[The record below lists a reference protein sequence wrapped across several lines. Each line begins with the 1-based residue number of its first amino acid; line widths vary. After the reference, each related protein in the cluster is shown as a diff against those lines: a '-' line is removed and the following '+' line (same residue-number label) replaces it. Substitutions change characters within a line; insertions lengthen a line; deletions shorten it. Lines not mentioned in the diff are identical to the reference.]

1 MFVTETRT
9 DFSGDPRSLR
19 RKRNAPE
26 ELLWLRCLFF
36 FLSFLNIPFQ
46 VHPAHLKALNLTFL
60 PMSCCHRGK
69 VTKCVTYLRG
79 RVKRKSGIPDVGKCR
94 SNRVIFSLFE
104 TSVEETDHSKLVRL
118 NKVRLCP
125 NQALTAELFVGLFR
139 SKISDVHPFV
149 VVLVHSLHMLVFNH
163 FVGKFY

>member
-1 MFVTETRT
+1 
-9 DFSGDPRSLR
+9 
-19 RKRNAPE
+19 
-26 ELLWLRCLFF
+26 
-36 FLSFLNIPFQ
+36 
-46 VHPAHLKALNLTFL
+46 
-60 PMSCCHRGK
+60 MSCCHRGK

-125 NQALTAELFVGLFR
+125 NQALTAELFVELFR
-139 SKISDVHPFV
+139 SKMSDVHPFV